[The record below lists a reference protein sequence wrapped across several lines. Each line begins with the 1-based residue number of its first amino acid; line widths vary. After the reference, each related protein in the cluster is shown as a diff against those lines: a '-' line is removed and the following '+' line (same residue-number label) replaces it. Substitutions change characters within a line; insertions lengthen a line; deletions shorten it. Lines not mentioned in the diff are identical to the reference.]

1 MLETFTSVFFI
12 IAKIF
17 AIYFGIISVFALIKP
32 KKTLETE
39 KHLKFAVL
47 IPARNEQSCI
57 EGIVDSIKRQNYP
70 ADCADVI
77 VIPNNCTDDT
87 AEVATNA
94 GAKIMD
100 MPPSVCSKGAAL
112 REAFTRL
119 CEDSDY
125 DAFCVFDADNEAD
138 ENFLAAMNRTLCSGA
153 RVAKSRILSK
163 NRGQSWVCACY
174 EIYFCVANQFMNRAR
189 NTLGLSAR
197 LIGTGFA
204 VRRDFI
210 EELGGWNTETIT
222 EDAEFYA
229 ICAARGERIAFCEDA
244 VTYDEEPLD
253 FKTSVTQRKRW
264 MSGVMQV
271 AQLKAPELIRGM
283 NRTSSFFTSLD
294 TSLQFAFAYIQ
305 ALIPI
310 FFVLSFAA
318 NPSAVIAAAPLSIA
332 IGCLSAIANAVLA
345 LALEKRLSRIMIVGI
360 LMYPIFVFSFI
371 PLQTISL
378 FKRTTQWHEIRHTG
392 VRRLE
397 QTSATRNV
405 AA

>member
-1 MLETFTSVFFI
+1 MLETFADVFFI

-17 AIYFGIISVFALIKP
+17 AIYFGIISIFALIKP
-32 KKTLETE
+32 KQTPETE
-39 KHLKFAVL
+39 KRLKFAVL
-47 IPARNEQSCI
+47 IPARNERSCI
-57 EGIVDSIKRQNYP
+57 AGIIDSIKRQNYP
-70 ADCADVI
+70 SDCADVI

-87 AEVATNA
+87 AAVARDA

-112 REAFTRL
+112 REAMARL
-119 CEDSDY
+119 CENSDY

-138 ENFLAAMNRTLCSGA
+138 ENFLEAMNRTLCAGA

-210 EELGGWNTETIT
+210 EEIGGWNTETIT

-229 ICAARGERIAFCEDA
+229 ICAARGETIAFCEKA
-244 VTYDEEPLD
+244 VTYDEEPLS

-271 AQLKAPELIRGM
+271 AQLKAPELIRGL
-283 NRTSSFFTSLD
+283 NRTTSFFTSLD
-294 TSLQFAFAYIQ
+294 TSLQFSFAYIQ
-305 ALIPI
+305 ALLPI
-310 FFVLSFAA
+310 FFLLSFAA
-318 NPSAVIAAAPLSIA
+318 SPSVVLSAAPLSIA
-332 IGCLSAIANAVLA
+332 LGYLGALANAVLA
-345 LALEKRLSRIMIVGI
+345 LALEKRLSGKMIVGI
-360 LMYPIFVFSFI
+360 LMYPLFMFSFI

-378 FKRTTQWHEIRHTG
+378 FKRTTVWHETRHTG
-392 VRRLE
+392 VRRYAPIP
-397 QTSATRNV
+397 ATRN